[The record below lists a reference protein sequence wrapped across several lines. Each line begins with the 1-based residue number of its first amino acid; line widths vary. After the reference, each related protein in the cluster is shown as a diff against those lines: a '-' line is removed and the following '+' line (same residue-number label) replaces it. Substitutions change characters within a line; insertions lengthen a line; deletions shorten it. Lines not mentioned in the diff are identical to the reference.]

1 LGATSDSLVISGISS
16 TMNNYYY
23 RCIVTSCTTDI
34 SDVAVLT
41 VASGI
46 GFGES
51 TLDQLTI
58 SPNPTNGLVSLNM
71 DVLGTYELL
80 TLDGRVLESGTAKKE
95 YDLTKYPKGVYHLRL
110 STDQGTRVLKVV
122 KN

>member
-1 LGATSDSLVISGISS
+1 
-16 TMNNYYY
+16 MNNYYY

-110 STDQGTRVLKVV
+110 LTDQGTRVLKVV